1 MDRYLTHRGH
11 RCHHS
16 TGFTLLEVMVAL
28 AVLAIALTSVY
39 KLQGQTM
46 LMSAKARFLIIAPQ
60 LAQAK
65 LADVEGEGFKDLG
78 DGSGD
83 FGQDHPNYQWSI
95 SIEDIP
101 TELIT
106 EDVYHLAHI
115 NINITHNDGNSYQL
129 RTYRFLTD

>member
-1 MDRYLTHRGH
+1 MYRSNQHK
-11 RCHHS
+11 
-16 TGFTLLEVMVAL
+16 GFTLLEVLVAM
-28 AVLAIALTSVY
+28 AVLTIALTSIY
-39 KLQGQTM
+39 KLHGQTM
-46 LMSAKARFLIIAPQ
+46 VMSGKARFLTLAPQ
-60 LAQAK
+60 LAQVK
-65 LADVEGEGFKDLG
+65 LAEIEGQPFQDIG

-83 FGQDHPNYQWSI
+83 FGEDHPNYQWKL

-106 EDVYHLAHI
+106 EDVYHLVHI